1 MIFGCDW
8 VHNDGVVCV
17 YQLSVLCSWYVL
29 KTVVCVG
36 IAEVLT
42 RVHVLI
48 CEYVEFVEFLFKSGL
63 WNSLCMEYDLCQ
75 GDYNAIKEV
84 WCG

>member
-1 MIFGCDW
+1 MFA
-8 VHNDGVVCV
+8 
-17 YQLSVLCSWYVL
+17 CSYSFTYHL
-29 KTVVCVG
+29 ETVVCVG

-63 WNSLCMEYDLCQ
+63 WNDLCMEYDPCQ
-75 GDYNAIKEV
+75 GGCIAIGEV
-84 WCG
+84 WSSHVTVKSV